1 MKTYQHIFFDLDH
14 TLWDFEK
21 NSNETLAELH
31 EEHLEEEQVPI
42 HKFLEAFHRVNDH
55 LWHLHDTYQI
65 STHELRESR
74 FQLVFKE
81 FNFANTN
88 VIEMFGERY
97 LARTP
102 KKPYLLPNAKEV
114 LDYLQPKY
122 KLHIITNGFPEI
134 QRVKM
139 QSSGILDYFDE
150 IVTSAEAG
158 CKKPDTGIFTYLIG
172 KLNTQVDECIMIGD
186 NLLTD
191 ILGAQQTGIDAVFY
205 NPKQLQHNASP
216 NYEINCLGDLKSIL

>member
-21 NSNETLAELH
+21 NSNETLVELH
-31 EEHLEEEQVPI
+31 QEHLEEEQVPI
-42 HKFLEAFHRVNDH
+42 HKFLETFHRVNDH

-65 STHELRESR
+65 STQELRESR
-74 FQLVFKE
+74 FQLIFKE
-81 FNFANTN
+81 FDFESSD
-88 VIEMFGERY
+88 VIDIFGERY

-102 KKPYLLPNAKEV
+102 KKPYLLPKAKEV

-139 QSSGILDYFDE
+139 QSSGILEYFNE

-158 CKKPDTGIFTYLIG
+158 CKKPDVGIFTYLMN
-172 KLNTQVDECIMIGD
+172 KLNVQTDDCMMIGD

-191 ILGAQQTGIDAVFY
+191 ILGAQQAGIDTVFY
-205 NPKQLQHNASP
+205 NPKQLQHTASP